1 MKIDQII
8 ENGTITTLTPERPF
22 AERIGVLGGQIVGLD
37 EDLDGVEAAERIDLG
52 GHYAVPGFH
61 DAHLH
66 LAGLGASLRSLDLRT
81 EAAPTLEKLYAVVED
96 AAQHAR
102 PGEWVTGRGFNQ
114 MDLGG
119 FPERAVLDRIA
130 GDRPVLLTQMSGHVA
145 VVNTAAF
152 TAVGISDPDT
162 AADPDG
168 GVIVRDNGVA
178 TGVLKEK
185 ARDLFNEAIGGK
197 TEDQLIG
204 DLHRASEHALSLG
217 LTSYTEPGV
226 GQDRHGAGM
235 GKSPADVH
243 YYLTALHE
251 RLLNLR
257 GTLMPTYH
265 VLHDLGETSRG
276 EKSSWGM
283 DCGVRSGFGNEWLKF
298 GAFKV
303 QIDGAFTGHSAL
315 LKHPYQGHSDEYGV
329 LQWDKE
335 TLTER
340 MIQLH
345 RLGWQIGA
353 HAIGDEGVDIVLSAM
368 EQAQQ
373 RYPRTDPRHRI
384 EHCGLA
390 DDALVDRII
399 KAGVI
404 PVPQGSFIGDFGDG
418 YITVLGEERVHQTWR
433 MGSFVKRGTVVPGST
448 DAPVTGAAPLYS
460 LQCMVTRKTA
470 NGVVLGGDREKL
482 TTEQALRAYTYG
494 SAYADHDEDIKG
506 TLAPGKL
513 ADLTVL
519 GEDILNVPEDS
530 IQDIPVMATIV
541 GGQVKYAADDL

>member
-8 ENGTITTLTPERPF
+8 ENGQITTLTPDRPF
-22 AERIGVLGGQIVGLD
+22 AERLGVLGGRIIGLD
-37 EDLDGVEAAERIDLG
+37 EDLDGVEAVERIDLG
-52 GHYAVPGFH
+52 GNYAVPGFH

-81 EAAPTLEKLYAVVED
+81 EAAPTLKRLYAKVEE
-96 AAQHAR
+96 AAKLAR
-102 PGEWVTGRGFNQ
+102 PGEWITGSGFNQ

-119 FPERAVLDRIA
+119 FPERQMLDRIA
-130 GDRPVLLTQMSGHVA
+130 GGRPVLLTQMSGHVS

-152 TAVGISDPDT
+152 TSAGITDPDT
-162 AADPDG
+162 VADPDG
-168 GVIVRDNGVA
+168 GVIVRENGMA

-185 ARDLFNEAIGGK
+185 ARDPFRDAVGGK
-197 TEDQLIG
+197 SEDQLVG

-217 LTSYTEPGV
+217 LTSYTEPGIA
-226 GQDRHGAGM
+226 QDRRGAGM

-243 YYLTALHE
+243 YYLTALDE
-251 RLLNLR
+251 GLLSLR
-257 GTLMPTYH
+257 GVLMPSYH

-276 EKSSWGM
+276 EKDSWGM

-315 LKHPYQGHSDEYGV
+315 LKRPYQGHNNEYGV
-329 LQWDKE
+329 LQWERK

-340 MIQLH
+340 MVQLH

-373 RYPRTDPRHRI
+373 RYPRKDPRHRI

-399 KAGVI
+399 QAGVV
-404 PVPQGSFIGDFGDG
+404 PVPQGSFIGELGDS
-418 YITVLGEERVHQTWR
+418 YITVLGEERVHDTWR
-433 MGSFVKRGTVVPGST
+433 MGSFVNRGTVVPGST

-460 LQCMVTRKTA
+460 LERMVTRKTA
-470 NGVVLGGDREKL
+470 SGIVLGGDRERL
-482 TTEQALRAYTYG
+482 TREQALRAYTYG
-494 SAYADHDEDIKG
+494 SAYADHDEGIKG
-506 TLAPGKL
+506 TLAQGKL

-519 GEDILNVPEDS
+519 GENLLTVSEDS
-530 IQDIPVMATIV
+530 IKDIPVRATIV
-541 GGQVKYAADDL
+541 GGNVKYADEEF